1 MFLSIYVSLL
11 NLLFLHCLSCVHR
24 MQNFHSYVV
33 QRVLPCACESADS
46 SPASDVLP
54 FYILASI
61 QAYLTLDLLVSSVCF
76 NTVALNLGFIW
87 VHRPRRWAV
96 VCWHL
101 PEEDENIGFPPHLRL
116 QRPWWE
122 RGGAWKTNEML
133 ALGLQEVWMSPLHF
147 FPPICC
153 CCCCCAYIHIT

>member
-87 VHRPRRWAV
+87 VHRPRR
-96 VCWHL
+96 
-101 PEEDENIGFPPHLRL
+101 
-116 QRPWWE
+116 
-122 RGGAWKTNEML
+122 
-133 ALGLQEVWMSPLHF
+133 
-147 FPPICC
+147 
-153 CCCCCAYIHIT
+153 